1 MNYLNRAIARFLV
14 KLSEKKLSERDQI
27 YVSTVYH
34 TISDLERIG
43 DYSKNIMGYAKKM
56 SSLGEQFSH
65 LAISEIDTLESLID
79 DLYEKIYQAYSETDE
94 VALEAAYEIE
104 DQVDALTAEMAESH
118 VKRLNE
124 GICTLDVG
132 SEFLSMTSDSERV
145 ADHLINMGK
154 VIRLYSR

>member
-1 MNYLNRAIARFLV
+1 LNKEIARFLV
-14 KLSEKKLSERDQI
+14 KLSENKLSERDQI
-27 YVSTVYH
+27 YLSTVYH

-43 DYSKNIMGYAKKM
+43 DYSKNIMEYAKKM
-56 SSLGEQFSH
+56 NETGSTFSEVA
-65 LAISEIDTLESLID
+65 LQETMRMEGLID
-79 DLYEKIYQAYSETDE
+79 QLYDKIEFAYSESNE
-94 VALEAAYEIE
+94 AALEEAYDIE
-104 DQVDALTAEMAESH
+104 EHIDVITQEMAENH

-154 VIRLYSR
+154 VIRLYS

>member
-1 MNYLNRAIARFLV
+1 MNKEIARFLV
-14 KLSEKKLSERDQI
+14 KLSENKLSERDQI
-27 YVSTVYH
+27 YLSTVYH

-43 DYSKNIMGYAKKM
+43 DYSKNIMEYAKKM
-56 SSLGEQFSH
+56 NETGSTFSEVA
-65 LAISEIDTLESLID
+65 LQETMRMEGLID
-79 DLYEKIYQAYSETDE
+79 QLYDKIEFAYSESNE
-94 VALEAAYEIE
+94 AALEEAYDIE
-104 DQVDALTAEMAESH
+104 EHIDVITQEMAENH

-154 VIRLYSR
+154 VIRLYS

>member
-1 MNYLNRAIARFLV
+1 M
-14 KLSEKKLSERDQI
+14 KLSENQLSERDQI

-43 DYSKNIMGYAKKM
+43 DYSKNIMEYAQRLNETG
-56 SSLGEQFSH
+56 SRFS
-65 LAISEIDTLESLID
+65 
-79 DLYEKIYQAYSETDE
+79 E
-94 VALEAAYEIE
+94 VAIQETMEVQALIEQLYDKIEIAYTETSEPALEEAYDIE
-104 DQVDALTAEMAESH
+104 EHVDIITEQMAQNH

-124 GICTLDVG
+124 GTCTLDVG

-154 VIRLYSR
+154 VIRLYP